1 MGVGKGNPSQ
11 SAVLSDLD
19 LSAGSIRRRAV
30 LNRAGK
36 TGGTMSLSEHRGV
49 ACAPQLNSF
58 SPYDTVSSNTNTG
71 YGGFFPSVASTNN
84 YVSGTTIVLAA
95 AYSGAGGPDGT
106 SEHRTNFRVTE
117 SGTYRI
123 VGTVNWQGDDYYY
136 LTYYKVCVIAN
147 RTGYM
152 QGIGDLVLNYDPD
165 VYVSS
170 GTQNINQ
177 TFSLSMDRPY
187 ATLILYAVRKGGGD
201 SSLPQSAARFD
212 NFKVT
217 KE

>member
-1 MGVGKGNPSQ
+1 MGVSKGDVSQ

-19 LSAGSIRRRAV
+19 LSAGSIRQRAV

-58 SPYDTVSSNTNTG
+58 SVYDGVSSNTNTG
-71 YGGFFPSVASTNN
+71 YGGFYPSIAGSSS
-84 YVSGTTIVLAA
+84 VSGTTIVLSAG
-95 AYSGAGGPDGT
+95 YSGAGGPDGT
-106 SEHRTNFRVTE
+106 SEHRTNFKVTE

-123 VGTVNWQGDDYYY
+123 VGTVNWQGDNYYY
-136 LTYYKVCVIAN
+136 LTYYKVCVATN
-147 RTGYM
+147 RNGYL
-152 QGIGDLVLNYDPD
+152 QGLNDLPLNYDPGI
-165 VYVSS
+165 YVSN

-177 TFSLSMDRPY
+177 TFSLSTSRPY
-187 ATLILYAVRKGGGD
+187 ATLVLYAVRKGGGD
-201 SSLPQSAARFD
+201 STLPKSVARFD